1 MQEYSCMDSGNGTGL
16 LSYLSEITVLLAAC
30 EPAGRGENRMFR
42 AAALD
47 PARCQAVR
55 KV

>member
-1 MQEYSCMDSGNGTGL
+1 MQEYSCEGSGTGAGL
-16 LSYLSEITVLLAAC
+16 PSYLPELTVLPAAC
-30 EPAGRGENRMFR
+30 EPAGRGDKRVFH

-47 PARCQAVR
+47 PARCQAMR